1 MVKRGDILKRIIEY
15 SQQVEIALK
24 EDKPIVALESTIIA
38 HGFPYPDNIKLA
50 FRLEELAKK
59 EDVIPATVGI
69 IGGKI
74 KVGLTEEEIEFIG
87 KSDDIYKA
95 SLRDLPVLLSKKLHG
110 ATTVAATMQI
120 SYLSGIDVFVTGGI
134 GGVHRNAEET
144 FDISADLKA
153 LSEYP
158 VTVVCAGAKS
168 VLDLAKTKEVLESR
182 GVPLLGYNTK
192 KMPAFY
198 LRDSGL
204 QVDYSVN
211 SGMEVAEIINNN
223 LLLQNRNGVL
233 VTVPI
238 PKEDELERENFNE
251 IINKLDKELKKAGI
265 TGKEITPYLL
275 SRIKE
280 ETNEKSVK
288 ANVSLVKNNLRVGC
302 EIVKSLKERK

>member
-1 MVKRGDILKRIIEY
+1 MERIIEY
-15 SQQVEIALK
+15 SKQVENALK

-50 FRLEELAKK
+50 YKLEEMAKNNG
-59 EDVIPATVGI
+59 VIPATIGI

-87 KSDDIYKA
+87 KSNDIYKA

-110 ATTVAATMQI
+110 ATTVAATMKI

-144 FDISADLKA
+144 FDVSADLKA

-158 VTVVCAGAKS
+158 ITVVCAGVKS
-168 VLDLAKTKEVLESR
+168 VLDLAKTKEVLESK
-182 GVPLLGYNTK
+182 GVPLLGYRTEK
-192 KMPAFY
+192 LPAFY
-198 LRDSGL
+198 LRDSGYL
-204 QVDYSVN
+204 VDYSVN
-211 SGMEVAEIINNN
+211 DDEEVTDIINKNF
-223 LLLQNRNGVL
+223 LLQNRNGIL

-238 PKEDELERENFNE
+238 PKEDELDKENFDK
-251 IINKLDKELKKAGI
+251 IINKLDNELKEKEI
-265 TGKEITPYLL
+265 TGKKITPYLL

-280 ETNEKSVK
+280 ETNKKSVK
-288 ANVSLVKNNLRVGC
+288 ANISLVKNNLKVGC
-302 EIVKSLKERK
+302 EVVKSLKGKK